1 MLGFI
6 NKETINMGEKLRYSE
21 SNGLSEIE
29 FAVVGVTFDNRQEIL
44 KEIYQDF
51 LNKIK
56 IPVYVEKEP
65 NNEYDPNAVKV
76 ILKNTNQVIGYV
88 SKEFNE
94 DIGEI
99 IEDIKEAYI
108 VNMYMNRT
116 RNMGVIVK
124 IVFES

>member
-76 ILKNTNQVIGYV
+76 VLKNTNQVIGYV

-99 IEDIKEAYI
+99 IENIKEAFI